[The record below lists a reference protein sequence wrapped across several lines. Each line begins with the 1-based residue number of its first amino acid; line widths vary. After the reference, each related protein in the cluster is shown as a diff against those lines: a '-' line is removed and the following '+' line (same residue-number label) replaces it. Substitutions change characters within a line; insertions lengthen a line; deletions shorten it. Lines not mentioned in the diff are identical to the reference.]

1 MALTTSSARKLWA
14 QIFAM
19 PNKAGAFIDNLVDE
33 LEARFVAAEG
43 KANTQR
49 FSLQHPADGAANTA
63 TAETVFGVARA
74 AGSTGTTGID
84 LCFGAN
90 ITANDTD
97 YATITIRRR
106 SGAGA
111 GTAVTVATITT
122 QITGGL
128 GNVTGFARL
137 TPASTNVSVVAGDRF
152 TYQIT
157 KAGSGVQ
164 LPAFHAAVVET
175 LT

>member
-1 MALTTSSARKLWA
+1 MALTTSSRKQLWA

-19 PNKAGAFIDNLVDE
+19 PHKAAAFIDNLVDE
-33 LEARFVAAEG
+33 LETRITAGETKSNA
-43 KANTQR
+43 QR
-49 FSLQHPADGAANTA
+49 FEAQYAGDSAANSTL
-63 TAETVFGVARA
+63 AETVFGVARA
-74 AGSTGTTGID
+74 AGSTGTSGID

-106 SGAGA
+106 TGAGA
-111 GTAVTVATITT
+111 GTAAVIATITT

-137 TPASTNVSVVAGDRF
+137 TPTTTNTAVIAGDRF

-164 LPAFHAAVVET
+164 LPSFHAAVVET